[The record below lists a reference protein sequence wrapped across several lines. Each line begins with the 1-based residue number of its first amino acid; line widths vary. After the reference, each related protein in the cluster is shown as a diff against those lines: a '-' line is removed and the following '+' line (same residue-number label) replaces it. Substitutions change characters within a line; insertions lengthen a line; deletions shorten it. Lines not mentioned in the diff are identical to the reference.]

1 MRLKYLN
8 PFDISQRQEPSGF
21 KAFLYPPTD
30 QPSLTLIHRYA
41 VLEPV
46 ALSIELTGAADPD
59 YGDF

>member
-8 PFDISQRQEPSGF
+8 PLDISQRQEPSGF
-21 KAFLYPPTD
+21 KTFPYPPKD

-41 VLEPV
+41 VLESV